1 MSETPLDQGDTAH
14 ETAHQTDAM
23 PNLSIVIPCYFSG
36 ANLPEIVA
44 ALHAELPGF
53 SADYE
58 IILVNDGST
67 DDTWQHIQEACNAD
81 SRVLGIN
88 LMRNFGQHNALLA
101 GIRRA
106 QHELVVT
113 MDDDLQHPPSEIPR
127 LMAAL
132 TDHDVVYGVPRSE
145 QHGWWRDASSVV
157 AKFTLERLLDVSF
170 ASDTS
175 AFRLF
180 RREIVA
186 AFATYVG
193 PFVDIDALLIWGTRR
208 IAAVQVKHSQ
218 RKHGTSN
225 YSFAKLVRHAI
236 NMATAYSGLPLRL
249 ASMIGFVFTLL
260 GIASFGYVVRQFV
273 VYGVVA
279 EGFTFV
285 ASIISVFAGAQ
296 LFSIGILGEYLARV
310 HFRTMGYPSVVV
322 RTTYQ
327 RPRPPSA

>member
-1 MSETPLDQGDTAH
+1 MSAARRVQPSLTI
-14 ETAHQTDAM
+14 
-23 PNLSIVIPCYFSG
+23 SVVIPCYFSG
-36 ANLPEIVA
+36 ANLPEVVA
-44 ALHAELPGF
+44 GLHTELPRLC
-53 SADYE
+53 ADYE

-67 DDTWQHIQEACNAD
+67 DDTWHHIERACDED
-81 SRVLGIN
+81 SRVLGVN

-101 GIRRA
+101 GINRA
-106 QHELVVT
+106 KHEIIVT
-113 MDDDLQHPPSEIPR
+113 MDDDLQHPPAEIAH
-127 LMAAL
+127 LLAAL
-132 TDHDVVYGVPRSE
+132 PNNDVVYGVPQRE
-145 QHGWWRDASSVV
+145 QHGWWRDISSVL
-157 AKFTLERLLDVSF
+157 AKFMLERLLDVSF

-175 AFRLF
+175 AFRVF
-180 RREIVA
+180 RREIVQ
-186 AFATYVG
+186 AFSTYVG

-208 IAAVQVKHSQ
+208 IAAVHVEHEQ

-225 YSFAKLVRHAI
+225 YSFAKLMRHAI
-236 NMATAYSGLPLRL
+236 NMATAYSALPLRL

-279 EGFTFV
+279 EGFTFL

-327 RPRPPSA
+327 RSIEPPNQAQ